1 MNPNEISQ
9 AGSSTRGVIKEDD
22 IYECQACNKLFTVE
36 AVHAHEAVCDKIEEY
51 LKSKPTSKS
60 Q

>member
-1 MNPNEISQ
+1 MNPNEFSP
-9 AGSSTRGVIKEDD
+9 AGSHRHGVIKEDD

-51 LKSKPTSKS
+51 LKAKAT
-60 Q
+60 

>member
-1 MNPNEISQ
+1 MNPNEISP
-9 AGSSTRGVIKEDD
+9 AGSHRHGVIKEED
-22 IYECQACNKLFTVE
+22 IYECQACNKMLTIE